1 MDSDFHQIQ
10 EQTTLKD
17 VSKPIFI
24 GYKVWIGCRTMVL
37 KGVNI
42 PNECILAA
50 GSVITGKYTEK
61 NCLISSA
68 GIKKYNVSWIR

>member
-24 GYKVWIGCRTMVL
+24 GDKVWIGCRTMVL

-42 PNECILAA
+42 PNGCILAA
-50 GSVITGKYTEK
+50 GGVITGKYTEK

-68 GIKKYNVSWIR
+68 GIKKHNVSWIR